1 MIKLQITKLQTPN
14 FVIWPLSL
22 DFDLLEYTI
31 TRKLSSMF
39 RGISVIQL
47 FLMFLLLNVVLSGH
61 IPTLIST
68 FISDPAIGLFTLIG
82 LISGI
87 TIHEASHAFVA
98 YRLGDPTAKLQG
110 RLTLNPAAHLD
121 PLGTIAIIF
130 LGFGWGKPTPFDPF
144 NLRNIKRDSALISV
158 AGAASNILLAIAL
171 CIPYLIAYYF
181 QMLNLS
187 INTIYYYITPVIFF
201 NIILAVFNLLPIAPL
216 DGFKVLAGLLPRTWY
231 EDFIQTEQYGIFILL
246 ILLATGMISRI
257 LLPITAIIFSALMPG
272 FAAGF

>member
-1 MIKLQITKLQTPN
+1 
-14 FVIWPLSL
+14 
-22 DFDLLEYTI
+22 
-31 TRKLSSMF
+31 MF
-39 RGISVIQL
+39 RGISIFQL
-47 FLMFLLLNVVLSGH
+47 FLIFLLINIVVSRQLPPLLANFIADPIIG
-61 IPTLIST
+61 IFT
-68 FISDPAIGLFTLIG
+68 FIGLVA
-82 LISGI
+82 GI

-158 AGAASNILLAIAL
+158 AGAASNMLLAIVL
-171 CIPYLIAYYF
+171 CIPYLIAYYM
-181 QMLNLS
+181 QMLNPT
-187 INTIYYYITPVIFF
+187 INLIYFYLTPIIFF
-201 NIILAVFNLLPIAPL
+201 NVILAVFNLIPIAPL
-216 DGFKVLAGLLPRTWY
+216 DGFKVLAGLLPKDWY

-246 ILLATGMISRI
+246 LLLVTGMISRI